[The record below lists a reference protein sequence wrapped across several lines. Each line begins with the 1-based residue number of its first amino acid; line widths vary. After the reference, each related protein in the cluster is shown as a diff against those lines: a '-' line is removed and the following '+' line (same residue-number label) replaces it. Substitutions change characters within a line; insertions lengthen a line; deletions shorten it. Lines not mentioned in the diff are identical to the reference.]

1 MPIALVAAHQHE
13 ALIDLMHEMC
23 VFYSEET
30 PVSREDV
37 RSNLLDNLLAPDS
50 AVRLVV
56 ASADDGAVLG
66 FAAIALFHS
75 LVDPA
80 PLRRGQL
87 LLKELYVRSG
97 QQRRGVGKA
106 LMSWVASHALERGY
120 ARIDW
125 NVSAHNRQGL
135 AFYRSLGAM
144 HVAGRLSYRVAG
156 DYLARLAD
164 EADSDVDPDASV
176 STPASSGETGSR

>member
-1 MPIALVAAHQHE
+1 MHIDFLDSAQHE

-23 VFYSEET
+23 VFYSEEI
-30 PVSREDV
+30 PVSLDDV

-56 ASADDGAVLG
+56 AADDDGTAIG

-80 PLRRGQL
+80 PQRRGQL
-87 LLKELYVRSG
+87 LLKELYVRQG
-97 QQRRGVGKA
+97 RQRRGIGKA
-106 LMSWVASHALERGY
+106 LLAFVARHALERGC
-120 ARIDW
+120 ARMDW
-125 NVSAHNRQGL
+125 NVSAHNRTGL

-144 HVAGRLSYRVAG
+144 HVAGRLSFRLAG
-156 DYLARLAD
+156 EYLGRLAD
-164 EADSDVDPDASV
+164 GDADV
-176 STPASSGETGSR
+176 GE

>member
-1 MPIALVAAHQHE
+1 MPIAFVAAHQHD

-23 VFYSEET
+23 LFYSEET
-30 PVSREDV
+30 PVSRDDV

-50 AVRLVV
+50 ALRLVV

-80 PLRRGQL
+80 PQRRGQL
-87 LLKELYVRSG
+87 LLKELYVRTG
-97 QQRRGVGKA
+97 HQRRGVGQA
-106 LMSWVASHALERGY
+106 LMSWIASHALERGC

-125 NVSAHNRQGL
+125 HVSAHNRQGL
-135 AFYRSLGAM
+135 AFYRSLGAT
-144 HVAGRLSYRVAG
+144 HVPGRLSLRLG
-156 DYLARLAD
+156 GEYLARLAVG
-164 EADSDVDPDASV
+164 ADGDCDQDA
-176 STPASSGETGSR
+176 